1 MLNTLN
7 YKQLT
12 VIPIILFI
20 LSAVYLFTIKDN
32 LNLDIDLKGGTQI
45 SLDSSE
51 QLDTAKLQ
59 TLLSKYDANV
69 RSARSASSH
78 TTVIEVGSEENAVE
92 IVNEV
97 TKAGYAFSGYSVQ
110 SVGSSLGASFFQ
122 QAQIAMALAFIFM
135 AVTVFIIFRIPAPS
149 FYVILAAAADIVE
162 TLVTMQL
169 LGIKLSLATF
179 AGLLLL
185 IGYSVDTDILLTA
198 RVLKSEGETKQKI
211 KNAMKTG
218 LTMTV
223 TAIAA
228 IGSLLI
234 FTPASVL
241 TQIASVLLIGLVF
254 DVFNTW
260 ITNAGLLRCYVESK
274 NAKAGV

>member
-1 MLNTLN
+1 MLN

-12 VIPIILFI
+12 VIPIILFV
-20 LSAVYLFTIKDN
+20 LSSVYLFTIKDR

-78 TTVIEVGSEENAVE
+78 TTVIEVSAEKSAPDIVSE
-92 IVNEV
+92 I
-97 TKAGYAFSGYSVQ
+97 TKAGYKFSGYSVQ
-110 SVGSSLGASFFQ
+110 TVGAALGASFFQ
-122 QAQIAMALAFIFM
+122 QAQIAMTLAFVFM
-135 AVTVFIIFRIPAPS
+135 AATVFIIFRIPAPS
-149 FYVILAAAADIVE
+149 FYVVLAAAADIIE

-169 LGIKLSLATF
+169 FGIKLSLATF

-228 IGSLLI
+228 IGALLV
-234 FTPASVL
+234 FTPQSVL
-241 TQIASVLLIGLVF
+241 TQIASVLLIGLIF
-254 DVFNTW
+254 DVLNTW
-260 ITNAGLLRCYVESK
+260 VTNAGLLRWYVERT
-274 NAKAGV
+274 NPTAGV